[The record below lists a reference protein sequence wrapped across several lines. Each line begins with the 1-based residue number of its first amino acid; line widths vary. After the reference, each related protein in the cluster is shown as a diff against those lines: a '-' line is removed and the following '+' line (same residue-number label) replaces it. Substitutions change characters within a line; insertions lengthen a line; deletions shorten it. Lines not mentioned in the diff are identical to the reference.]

1 MLKMKFLK
9 DDVKISIC
17 SKNSIVMNNTSP
29 TNSVINNI
37 FKTFEI
43 KYLFNLFKIISPEVF

>member
-1 MLKMKFLK
+1 MKFLM

-29 TNSVINNI
+29 ANSVINNI

-43 KYLFNLFKIISPEVF
+43 KYLFSLFKIISPEIF